1 MSGSSRILR
10 GGAET
15 CERRRQ
21 EKTTRKER
29 RALKRS
35 EGRVEPIRTLLCW
48 RRLWIVDQRSAMR
61 DVLMLLLIAA
71 FFVLCIA
78 YVWWCD
84 RIIGPDPADARNDVG
99 MNVFG
104 SEHVSEVPDPV
115 NT

>member
-35 EGRVEPIRTLLCW
+35 EGRVELIRALLCW
-48 RRLWIVDQRSAMR
+48 RRLWLVDQRSAMR
-61 DVLMLLLIAA
+61 DALMLLLIAA